1 MPAKNISQEAYWD
14 SVAPVKT
21 FTLEP
26 DFALVEKFI
35 DRESFVLDYGCG
47 YGRTLDKFYHAGY
60 KNTLGLDFSGAMIR
74 RGKILFPHLQLKK
87 AGGRH
92 TNLPDASVDRVLL
105 FALLAEKL

>member
-1 MPAKNISQEAYWD
+1 MPVKNISQKAYWD
-14 SVAPVKT
+14 SVAPVKA
-21 FTLEP
+21 F
-26 DFALVEKFI
+26 
-35 DRESFVLDYGCG
+35 
-47 YGRTLDKFYHAGY
+47 
-60 KNTLGLDFSGAMIR
+60 TLGLDFSGAMIR